1 MKKMILLFLG
11 ACSLMACASTNLGD
25 TRGYVYFSSFVR
37 DCGEPVS
44 SDKLDTGET
53 LHTFFKQCQSS
64 SVIQKMEVIES
75 KGIIHKVQIT
85 NECPQIFDDYIL
97 KHGTPTSQ
105 YTLPNGNAVYSFK
118 KTCEYDRT
126 KEEETLV
133 VVGQDNIIQKISTP
147 TECPSY
153 YESPEYKME
162 QHRQEMERQA
172 KNNKKKIENLE
183 KSLKG
188 LEMDMSLQQTRIK
201 SAQMD
206 IDTAHLW
213 KDADARRQK
222 AEQELKKAQEE
233 LKKDEKYK
241 AEWEEEIRR
250 LKSMQYR

>member
-1 MKKMILLFLG
+1 MILLLVSS
-11 ACSLMACASTNLGD
+11 CSFVACATWQQQQVD
-25 TRGYVYFSSFVR
+25 W
-37 DCGEPVS
+37 
-44 SDKLDTGET
+44 TG
-53 LHTFFKQCQSS
+53 Q
-64 SVIQKMEVIES
+64 
-75 KGIIHKVQIT
+75 
-85 NECPQIFDDYIL
+85 NFDDYIL
-97 KHGTPTSQ
+97 SQGMPTSQ
-105 YTLPNGNAVYSFK
+105 HTSTNGNTIYSFK

-126 KEEETLV
+126 KEGETLI
-133 VVGQDNIIQKISTP
+133 VVGQDNIIQNISTL
-147 TECPSY
+147 TQCPSY

-162 QHRQEMERQA
+162 QHRIEMERQA

-183 KSLKG
+183 KSLEG

-241 AEWEEEIRR
+241 ADWEEEIRR